1 MKKLLPLLFFVLST
15 LLFNVSCNSI
25 KFAYNQADWLVLNQ
39 INDIACLD
47 SDQSDKVEKKIDSFL
62 AWHRKNEL
70 PIYAENLR
78 ILGNAL
84 NAGPL
89 DKKTYDQTQKF
100 FETTQDRTIA
110 QIKDF
115 LVDFLVSL
123 PPKQIK
129 CSIENIE
136 EKGKDRQEEM
146 DMDRDKYY
154 EKVKEEMTEHAET
167 WLGSVTDQ
175 QVAMIDTVIPSQEEE
190 AAYKK
195 ITDRR
200 KNYFTKLLLNPD
212 KALKKKKMLEF
223 IDNPDSFYTEEELK
237 LVKMRRE
244 RSKNG
249 LWKLAQTLT
258 EKQRKTLAKTLLGY
272 AEDFEELS
280 KE

>member
-39 INDIACLD
+39 IDDIACLD

-89 DKKTYDQTQKF
+89 DKKTYDQTQSF

-110 QIKDF
+110 QIEDF
-115 LVDFLVSL
+115 LIDFLVSL
-123 PPKQIK
+123 PPEQIK